1 MLQMHEYFKYVE
13 EAHASFSDDAV
24 IFGVSK
30 CCVQS
35 APSPRSSLVVEA
47 DIEQS
52 VSTVPSQ
59 SPQHHGHE
67 TSYIFQPDG
76 TACCWYKVLR
86 FHVSVL
92 LSKKL
97 PRMTPMETYHAHFAN
112 VQY

>member
-1 MLQMHEYFKYVE
+1 MHEYSKYVE
-13 EAHASFSDDAV
+13 EAHALFSYDAV

-30 CCVQS
+30 CCGQC
-35 APSPRSSLVVEA
+35 APSPLSSLVVKA
-47 DIEQS
+47 DVEQL

-59 SPQHHGHE
+59 SPQHHG

-76 TACCWYKVLR
+76 TACWWYKILI
-86 FHVSVL
+86 FYVSAL

-97 PRMTPMETYHAHFAN
+97 PGMTPKETYHAHDAK